1 MLLQQIQSY
10 IQDEQRSTE
19 SFNEYY
25 MKYMM
30 SVQDSQLDKE
40 MSKLFSYNSFEK
52 LIEIDREVNK
62 LQNTFAEE
70 MQ

>member
-62 LQNTFAEE
+62 LQNTFAGE